1 MAKIIKNQSI
11 PLISEA
17 NYIFNPQKPVI
28 NKFLGGKYLQAYSI
42 YEKYWNKILPEL
54 QKIPQDALFF
64 IKNNLAGLRNAT
76 DNVANLTQYK
86 SYFYLPPYEH
96 LKKIFTNIISTS
108 PYYTNNE
115 NSLLQNNSFMTFLL
129 SFVGGNNVYKNL
141 LDKIYTDYLN
151 SIGGVMTLEE
161 QNQAE
166 QNALVGSS
174 QFNYDSATN
183 KNNKTKSKGINL
195 TTILLLAIPIVA
207 IVLLKKK
214 GK

>member
-28 NKFLGGKYLQAYSI
+28 NKLLGGKYLQAYSI

-108 PYYTNNE
+108 PYYTTIE

-166 QNALVGSS
+166 QNALLGSS
-174 QFNYDSATN
+174 QFNYDSGTN
-183 KNNKTKSKGINL
+183 KNNKTKSEGINL
-195 TTILLLAIPIVA
+195 TNILLLAIPIVA
-207 IVLLKKK
+207 IFLIKKK
-214 GK
+214 K